1 MISWVYIFVAHINA
15 WIKRFGKPAM
25 VERFRETGNCPGN
38 NFDPFAVAV
47 IRDGEIISHVLK
59 LISTASPQFQHQAQ
73 ATSMVEGIDIEE
85 LLNNTGVHAAVPSS
99 VLVSEY

>member
-47 IRDGEIISHVLK
+47 IRDGEIISHVPK
-59 LISTASPQFQHQAQ
+59 LISTDF
-73 ATSMVEGIDIEE
+73 
-85 LLNNTGVHAAVPSS
+85 SS
-99 VLVSEY
+99 VSAPGASHKYGRRD